1 MNSVQILGKVLTS
14 PALVTTKNEKTFFC
28 TVEVQITPFK
38 EDAAPWP
45 LVVCGWGKTAE
56 AMAADLKPDAYAL
69 LEADQGLQLEKGK
82 PPELRLSRFFPLA
95 PEYLPGPNRI
105 QLVGRAGRDP
115 EVRYFKSG
123 SVVAN
128 FTIAVKRPVRD
139 DDPDWFNLAIWGKT
153 AEIAADYVRKGSQ
166 LGVIGS
172 LDQEAW
178 TDHTSGEERTK
189 IVVKVDR
196 LELLGSRRDQEQ
208 VDQDGWGRGP
218 VSDEEVPF

>member
-14 PALVTTKNEKTFFC
+14 PALVTTKNEKTIC

-38 EDAAPWP
+38 EDAAPWAI
-45 LVVCGWGKTAE
+45 LVCGWGKTAE
-56 AMAADLKPDAYAL
+56 AMAADLKPDTYAL
-69 LEADQGLQLEKGK
+69 LEADQGLQLEKGR

-105 QLVGRAGRDP
+105 QLVGRAGQDP
-115 EVRYFKSG
+115 KVLYLKSG

-128 FTIAVKRPVRD
+128 LSLAANRMRRD
-139 DDPDWFNLAIWGKT
+139 DPPDWFNLAIWGKT
-153 AEIAADYVRKGSQ
+153 AQVAADYVRKGSQ

-172 LDQEAW
+172 LEQESW
-178 TDHTSGEERTK
+178 TDKATGEERTR

-208 VDQDGWGRGP
+208 EP
-218 VSDEEVPF
+218 SDEEVPF